1 MQRLMEILLGLHK
14 GFLGR
19 NGDYSTTFNPAWP
32 WQDHI
37 GATFW
42 NVAVSLAALFVVIYV
57 YRREGGGRPIRVALG
72 IVRATL
78 LALLI
83 VLLNRPA
90 LTLEQV
96 HREPSELAIM
106 VDDSMSMTVKDAV
119 AVGNSGPATRTTRPT
134 TAAVGSAAGTG
145 GNESRFDQALHLL
158 SDNDAKL
165 LRDLA
170 ARHTIHIYRFDRD
183 AQAVYTVSG
192 ADPDNPTAPN
202 PSVQAATEAL
212 AKVQVLGQST
222 QVLASVKTVMDDL
235 QSQHVAGVVV
245 LTDGRDS
252 PPEANAPALNAL
264 KDFGVGVWTVPL
276 GSNQPARNIAVTAV
290 DLESSAFMNDLTDVK
305 VTLRA
310 TGYEPNHSVT
320 LDLKD
325 KKTGKPL
332 VDDIGK
338 PIVKQV
344 IVPDDQPFTT
354 EIQFKPRAVGTLDL
368 IVEAVPQ
375 PGETNEEDNVRYA
388 QVEVL
393 DTKIA
398 VLYVD
403 GYPRW
408 DYRYLKNALVRDK
421 TVTVSCLL
429 TSADTSFIQEGTRP
443 ITRFPETMDELMNYD
458 VVLFGDVDPRQFTDA
473 QLQLVS
479 DFVAQKG
486 AGFGMVAGPKWSPSS
501 YRNTPLEALLP
512 VTIAGTQA
520 EDDDSTA
527 ITAGFRP
534 VLTPAGEESSI
545 YRFFADRTKNE
556 QFVRNDLPALFWYC
570 RGIAVKP
577 GVGEVYAEH
586 PSDLG
591 PDGRKAPILVVGRY
605 MEGRTLFSAIDDSWR
620 WRFYTGE
627 SIFDAYWVQQLR
639 YLARGRKL
647 GQRKLT
653 FAADQPA
660 YELGQTVT
668 LRARALSPAVQLE
681 LPDQIAVQ
689 ILDEKGQVVRRQM
702 MTRQPGQGD
711 LFVGAF
717 TADRVGHLTAQ
728 LPAAAAD
735 VDSMQVPLE
744 VIVPRLE
751 LSDPTVDRRLLANL
765 SGLSGLGKIVEPAD
779 AATQLPLI
787 PSAARV
793 IPVDTSVPI
802 WSAPLAMALFVL
814 LITVEW
820 ILRKAY
826 GMV

>member
-1 MQRLMEILLGLHK
+1 MQRLLELLLGLHK
-14 GFLGR
+14 GFLSLGKP
-19 NGDYSTTFNPAWP
+19 GDYSTTFSPTWP
-32 WQDHI
+32 WQEHV
-37 GATFW
+37 GAAFW
-42 NVAVSLAALFVVIYV
+42 NIIVSLGALFVVIHV
-57 YRREGGGRPIRVALG
+57 YRREGGNRTIRIALG
-72 IVRATL
+72 LMRAML
-78 LALLI
+78 LALVI

-96 HREPSELAIM
+96 HTEPSVLAIL

-119 AVGNSGPATRTTRPT
+119 TGLGAGPT
-134 TAAVGSAAGTG
+134 TAPAGAAAQGG
-145 GNESRFDQALHLL
+145 GNESRFEQAVRLL
-158 SDNDAKL
+158 GDNDGKL

-170 ARHTIHIYRFDRD
+170 AHHTIKIYRFDRD
-183 AQAVYTVSG
+183 AQAVATVNG
-192 ADPDNPTAPN
+192 ADPDNRMAAN
-202 PSVQAATEAL
+202 PSVAAATEAL
-212 AKVQVLGQST
+212 TAVPVTGQST

-245 LTDGRDS
+245 MTDGRDS
-252 PPEANAPALNAL
+252 PPEANAAGLNAL
-264 KDFGVGVWTVPL
+264 KDYGVSVWSVPL
-276 GSNQPARNIAVTAV
+276 GSTNPARNISVTAV
-290 DLESSAFMNDLTDVK
+290 DLEPSAFKDDLTDVK
-305 VTLRA
+305 VTIRA
-310 TGYEPNHSVT
+310 TGYEANHSVT

-332 VDDIGK
+332 LDDVGK

-344 IVPDDQPFTT
+344 NVPDDQPFTT
-354 EIQFKPRAVGTLDL
+354 EMQFKPHDVGTLDL

-375 PGETNEEDNVRYA
+375 PGETDEEDNVRFA
-388 QVEVL
+388 QVAVL
-393 DTKIA
+393 DTKVA

-408 DYRYLKNALVRDK
+408 DYRYLKNALLRDQ
-421 TVTVSCLL
+421 TMTVSCLL
-429 TSADTSFIQEGTRP
+429 TSADQTFTQEGSRP
-443 ITRFPETMDELMNYD
+443 IRRFPETMEELMDYD

-486 AGFGMVAGPKWSPSS
+486 GGFGMVAGPKWSPSS

-512 VTIAGTQA
+512 VTIAGTVP
-520 EDDDSTA
+520 EDDDSVA

-534 VLTPAGEESSI
+534 VLTPAGEDSSI
-545 YRFFADRTKNE
+545 FRFFADRAKNE
-556 QFVRNDLPALFWYC
+556 AFVRDDLPAVFWYC

-586 PSDLG
+586 PTDLG
-591 PDGRKAPILVVGRY
+591 PDGRHAPVLVVGRF
-605 MEGRTLFSAIDDSWR
+605 MAGRTLFSAIDDSWR
-620 WRFYTGE
+620 WRYYTGE

-647 GQRKLT
+647 GERKLT
-653 FAADQPA
+653 FSADQPA
-660 YELGQTVT
+660 YEMGQTVT

-689 ILDEKGQVVRRQM
+689 ILDDKGQVVRRQM
-702 MTRQPGQGD
+702 MTRQPGQAD

-717 TADRVGHLTAQ
+717 TADREGHLTAQ
-728 LPAAAAD
+728 LPPAAAD
-735 VDSMQVPLE
+735 VEAMQVPLE
-744 VIVPRLE
+744 VIAPRQE
-751 LSDPTVDRRLLANL
+751 LADPTVDRRLLTNL
-765 SGLSGLGKIVEPAD
+765 SGLSGVGKIVEPAD
-779 AATQLPLI
+779 AGAVLPLI